1 MEDKF
6 VYEDAVKELQEI
18 VNKLSSGNVSLDD
31 SLNLYTRG
39 IELSSKCDD
48 KLKEIEQK
56 VSIVNPA
63 TKEESDEI
71 DV

>member
-1 MEDKF
+1 MEEGF
-6 VYEDAVKELQEI
+6 VYESAVKELQEI

-31 SLNLYTRG
+31 SLKLYTRG
-39 IELSSKCDD
+39 IELSSLCDE

-63 TKEESDEI
+63 TNEESDKI